1 METTLQTQHSSNRQP
16 SADVDSSVSVF
27 RYDSNNVAAIQNDRL
42 QRKRAE
48 EAARRHAEEM
58 EAAAR
63 NLASEIGSKEQA
75 VKELIA
81 LRSEYDALQSKY
93 SSVNSSVKGL
103 ETSLKA
109 RNDELAGVRKEIE
122 IAKKEVID
130 IRSDCETLRTSQS
143 SLNNTLLITNN
154 EKMRL
159 MTQIKDLTSYMNFAL
174 ATSIR
179 EMELLPSNTN
189 NGLENCLPPRY
200 NGSIVLIVNLK
211 NGMLLDPRKDSGT
224 TVQSYTYLEGCADQM
239 LKLSKIDG
247 RDVWVI
253 SCPLNSKRFY
263 FGSDGP
269 SVDLKTA
276 PSLPGT
282 QDYWYI
288 GRDSSSHRGS
298 WVIKNVQFQTYIG
311 PYDGTSEVGGRITS
325 HIFNQTGNPRWAIIP
340 ITFA

>member
-27 RYDSNNVAAIQNDRL
+27 RYDSNNVAAIQNARL

-75 VKELIA
+75 VKDLIA

-93 SSVNSSVKGL
+93 SSVNSSLKGL

-109 RNDELAGVRKEIE
+109 KNDELAGVKKEIE
-122 IAKKEVID
+122 IAKKEVVD

-154 EKMRL
+154 EKRRL

-179 EMELLPSNTN
+179 EMELLPSNTSD
-189 NGLENCLPPRY
+189 GLENCLPSRY
-200 NGSIVLIVNLK
+200 NGWIVLIVNLK
-211 NGMLLDPRKDSGT
+211 NGMVLDPRKDSGT

-239 LKLSKIDG
+239 LKLLKIDG
-247 RDVWVI
+247 NGFWVI
-253 SCPLNSKRFY
+253 SCPLNSNRFY

-269 SVDLKTA
+269 SVDLKAA
-276 PSLPGT
+276 PSLPGS
-282 QDYWYI
+282 QDYWRI

-325 HIFNQTGNPRWAIIP
+325 HISNQTGNPRWAIIP

>member
-58 EAAAR
+58 EEAAR

-109 RNDELAGVRKEIE
+109 RNDELAGVKKEIE
-122 IAKKEVID
+122 IAKKEVVD

-154 EKMRL
+154 EKTRL
-159 MTQIKDLTSYMNFAL
+159 MTQIKDLTSYMDFAL

>member
-154 EKMRL
+154 EKTRL

>member
-1 METTLQTQHSSNRQP
+1 METTLQAQHSSNRQP

-27 RYDSNNVAAIQNDRL
+27 RYDSNNVAAIQNARL

-75 VKELIA
+75 VKELIT
-81 LRSEYDALQSKY
+81 LRSEYDALKSKY
-93 SSVNSSVKGL
+93 SSVNSSLKDL

-109 RNDELAGVRKEIE
+109 KNDELAGVKREVE
-122 IAKKEVID
+122 IAKKEVVD
-130 IRSDCETLRTSQS
+130 IRRDCETLRTSQS
-143 SLNNTLLITNN
+143 SSNNTLLIANN
-154 EKMRL
+154 EKTRL

-179 EMELLPSNTN
+179 EMESLPSNTN
-189 NGLENCLPPRY
+189 NGLENCLPSRY

-211 NGMLLDPRKDSGT
+211 GGMLLDPRRDSGT
-224 TVQSYTYLEGCADQM
+224 TVQSSAYLEGLMDQM
-239 LKLSKIDG
+239 LKLSKIEDSG
-247 RDVWVI
+247 VWVI

-263 FGSDGP
+263 FGSGGP
-269 SVDLKTA
+269 SVDLKAA
-276 PSLPGT
+276 PSLPGA

-288 GRDSSSHRGS
+288 GRDSSSNRGS
-298 WVIKNVQFQTYIG
+298 WVIKNVQFKTYIG

-325 HIFNQTGNPRWAIIP
+325 HIFNQTGNPQWAIIP
-340 ITFA
+340 ITLA

>member
-27 RYDSNNVAAIQNDRL
+27 RYDSNNVAAIQNARL

-93 SSVNSSVKGL
+93 SSVNSSLKGL

-109 RNDELAGVRKEIE
+109 KNDELAGVKREVE
-122 IAKKEVID
+122 IAKKEVVD

-143 SLNNTLLITNN
+143 SSNNTLLIANN
-154 EKMRL
+154 EKTRL
-159 MTQIKDLTSYMNFAL
+159 MTQIKGLTSYMNFAL

-179 EMELLPSNTN
+179 EMESLPSNTN
-189 NGLENCLPPRY
+189 NGLENCLPSRY
-200 NGSIVLIVNLK
+200 NGSMVFIVNLK

-224 TVQSYTYLEGCADQM
+224 TVQSWTYSEGFADQM

-247 RDVWVI
+247 SGVWVI
-253 SCPLNSKRFY
+253 SCPLMNSKRFY
-263 FGSDGP
+263 FGSEGP
-269 SVDLKTA
+269 SVELKTA
-276 PSLPGT
+276 PSLPGS
-282 QDYWYI
+282 QDYWFI
-288 GRDSSSHRGS
+288 GRDSSSSHKGS
-298 WVIKNVQFQTYIG
+298 WVIKNVQFKTYIG
-311 PYDGTSEVGGRITS
+311 PYDGTSEVGYLLSGAIAE
-325 HIFNQTGNPRWAIIP
+325 RWAIIP

>member
-1 METTLQTQHSSNRQP
+1 METTPQTQHASNRQP
-16 SADVDSSVSVF
+16 SADADSSVSVF
-27 RYDSNNVAAIQNDRL
+27 RYDSNNFAAVQNARL

-93 SSVNSSVKGL
+93 SSVNSSLKSL

-109 RNDELAGVRKEIE
+109 KNDELAGVKKEIE
-122 IAKKEVID
+122 VAKKEVVD
-130 IRSDCETLRTSQS
+130 IRSDCETLRNSQS
-143 SLNNTLLITNN
+143 SLNNTLLLTNN
-154 EKMRL
+154 HKTSL
-159 MTQIKDLTSYMNFAL
+159 MTQIKDLTSYMDFAL
-174 ATSIR
+174 AAGIR
-179 EMELLPSNTN
+179 EMESLPSNMN
-189 NGLENCLPPRY
+189 NGLENCLPLRY

-224 TVQSYTYLEGCADQM
+224 AVQSWTYSEGCVDQM
-239 LKLSKIDG
+239 LKLSRIDG
-247 RDVWVI
+247 SGVWVI

-269 SVDLKTA
+269 SVELKVA
-276 PSLPGT
+276 PSLPGS

-298 WVIKNVQFQTYIG
+298 WVIKNVQSKTYIG
-311 PYDGTSEVGGRITS
+311 PYDGTSVVGYCYPVPS
-325 HIFNQTGNPRWAIIP
+325 QNE
-340 ITFA
+340 